1 MPQEDWVGRETG
13 RRLIRSGAWNAR
25 RSVLQGGH
33 VQSKAGQAVESL
45 MRQTW
50 EHVERRSIHPSART
64 TGGSSEASGAPRIWE
79 DTEQLRHKPPQEP
92 LTCLTL
98 QEHTSNITLK
108 SLVTIIKSNIQLFR
122 HFRKSGDTQGSHR
135 YLFPFI
141 LNNFSRSQQWTPPHF
156 PSPSASFKLTT
167 FFFDWTAKMQIRKIT
182 TWACQPI

>member
-1 MPQEDWVGRETG
+1 MGRETG

-79 DTEQLRHKPPQEP
+79 DRAAPPQ
-92 LTCLTL
+92 
-98 QEHTSNITLK
+98 TSPRAPH
-108 SLVTIIKSNIQLFR
+108 LFDTAR
-122 HFRKSGDTQGSHR
+122 AHFKYYT
-135 YLFPFI
+135 
-141 LNNFSRSQQWTPPHF
+141 
-156 PSPSASFKLTT
+156 
-167 FFFDWTAKMQIRKIT
+167 
-182 TWACQPI
+182 